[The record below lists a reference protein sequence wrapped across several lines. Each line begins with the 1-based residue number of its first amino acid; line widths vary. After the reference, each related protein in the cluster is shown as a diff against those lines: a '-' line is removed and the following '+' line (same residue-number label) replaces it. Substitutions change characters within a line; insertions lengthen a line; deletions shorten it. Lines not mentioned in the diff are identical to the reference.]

1 MRMGMDAIELTFLDF
16 LHESE
21 VSVWLSCV
29 AEVALSPG
37 KVEYLVLEYR

>member
-1 MRMGMDAIELTFLDF
+1 MRMCMDTIELTFLDF
-16 LHESE
+16 LHGSE

-29 AEVALSPG
+29 AELALPPG